1 LDFKK
6 AQNQKNQC
14 VAELTEQDQKWKLKN
29 DLLTVRREKTLDNAA
44 RESNANET
52 SNANTSIIGVRDAVR
67 KNS

>member
-67 KNS
+67 

>member
-1 LDFKK
+1 MDFKK

-67 KNS
+67 